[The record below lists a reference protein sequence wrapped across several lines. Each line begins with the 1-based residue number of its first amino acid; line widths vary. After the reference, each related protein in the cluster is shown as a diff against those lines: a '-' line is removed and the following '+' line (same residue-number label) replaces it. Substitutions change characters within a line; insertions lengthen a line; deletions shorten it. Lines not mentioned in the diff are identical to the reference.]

1 MADNDLHVIFGAGPL
16 GLAVMDELVARG
28 RRVRVVTRS
37 GRAAGTS
44 GVEVVRGDGAD
55 PASAREVCRGA
66 GVVYHCANAAYTE
79 WPEKLPP
86 LMQGILEGA
95 ASAGAKL
102 VYGDNLYL
110 YGPVR
115 GPMTE
120 DLPSAAATVKGRVR
134 AQVAA
139 ELLAAHEVGRVRATI
154 GRASDFYGPRVLAST
169 LGEQVFGAALAGKP
183 ANLLGNVDLPHTYTY
198 IGDFARGLVTLGER
212 DEALGWAWHV
222 PSAETRTTREL
233 VEMIYREAGHPA
245 KIRVAGRT
253 LVAVMSWFSPM
264 MRELREMLYQFE
276 APFVMDGSRFDRAFA
291 AVATPHEEAVRRT
304 MAWYRSRM
312 AGKSLSE
319 SSGR

>member
-1 MADNDLHVIFGAGPL
+1 
-16 GLAVMDELVARG
+16 
-28 RRVRVVTRS
+28 
-37 GRAAGTS
+37 
-44 GVEVVRGDGAD
+44 
-55 PASAREVCRGA
+55 
-66 GVVYHCANAAYTE
+66 
-79 WPEKLPP
+79 
-86 LMQGILEGA
+86 MQGILEGA

-110 YGPVR
+110 YGRVR

-154 GRASDFYGPRVLAST
+154 GRASDFYGPRVLVST
-169 LGEQVFGAALAGKP
+169 LGEQVFSAALAGKP

-233 VEMIYREAGHPA
+233 VEMTYREAGHPA
-245 KIRVAGRT
+245 KVRVAGRT

-264 MRELREMLYQFE
+264 MRELREMLYQSE
-276 APFVMDGSRFDRAFA
+276 EPFVMDGSRFDRAFT

-304 MAWYRSRM
+304 MSWYRSRM